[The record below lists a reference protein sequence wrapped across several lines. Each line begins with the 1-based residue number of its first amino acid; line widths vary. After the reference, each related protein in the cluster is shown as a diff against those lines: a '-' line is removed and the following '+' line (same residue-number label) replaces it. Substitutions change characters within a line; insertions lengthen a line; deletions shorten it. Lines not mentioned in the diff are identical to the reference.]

1 MPNHKSTAKSVR
13 TDAKK
18 RERNYVGRSQI
29 RSAVKNVRFAKAKEE
44 GQTALKIAVSELD
57 RGAKRGII
65 KSWTASR
72 TKSRL
77 AHHVAQ
83 LSA

>member
-1 MPNHKSTAKSVR
+1 MPHHKSAVKRVR

-18 RERNYVGRSQI
+18 RERNYMGRSLI
-29 RSAVKNVRFAKAKEE
+29 RLAVKNVRSAKAKEE
-44 GQTALKIAVSELD
+44 GETALKIAVSELD

-65 KSWTASR
+65 KGGKASR